1 MVRIGA
7 HTFAWSPS
15 LCDSEA
21 TAIFGQLEQSD
32 IDFVEAA
39 SYDLVGLSPDHL
51 KDLSARHG
59 MPHTLCSGLPRGLS
73 LATSDEGKRREAQDH
88 VRRLL
93 DFAHTSGAE
102 KISGPIHG
110 DLSQLAS
117 EPSTSE
123 DWQRLCESYS
133 ELAAEIGAW
142 GRPFSVEPLNRYQSS
157 LLNTIEKTQALR
169 DAVGIANF
177 GILVDLFHAN
187 LEQANLYDD
196 LNRHQDSTTHVHLCG
211 ANRGKIGTCHL
222 DWSKLGQWLNQ
233 FPRNYGVSIET
244 FSAQDPLLSRRTR
257 TWRELGAPAET
268 IVLEGATKLKGLIG
282 AASP

>member
-1 MVRIGA
+1 MVKIGA

-15 LCDSEA
+15 LCDHEA
-21 TAIFGQLEQSD
+21 TTIFGRLEQGD

-39 SYDLVGLSPDHL
+39 SYDLDGLSPDHL

-73 LATSDEGKRREAQDH
+73 LAASDLSRRREAQDH

-93 DFAHTSGAE
+93 EFAQRSGAE

-110 DLSQLAS
+110 DLSHLAN
-117 EPSTSE
+117 EPSSSE
-123 DWQRLCESYS
+123 DWKRLCESYC
-133 ELAAEIGAW
+133 ELASEIKEW
-142 GRPFSVEPLNRYQSS
+142 GKPFSVEPLNRYQSS
-157 LLNTIEKTQALR
+157 LLNTIEQTQALR
-169 DAVGIANF
+169 DAVGIANL

-222 DWSKLGQWLNQ
+222 NWSKLGQWLNQ
-233 FPRNYGVSIET
+233 FPSNYGVSIET
-244 FSAQDPLLSRRTR
+244 FTAQDQLLSRRTR

-268 IVLEGATKLKGLIG
+268 IVLEGATKLKRLIG